1 MADEYAVE
9 NVTRADKAPVQ
20 RLLNQMFEQGWEFVE
35 SYEGLDRD
43 DLKLIF
49 KKHHRTR

>member
-1 MADEYAVE
+1 MVDEYAVE
-9 NVTRADKAPVQ
+9 SAARSDKGGVQ